1 MDCIAHGVTKSGT
14 RLSDFHRHMLVH
26 DCGASLVAQ
35 LVKNLHTVGDLG
47 SIPEL
52 ERFPWRRAWQPTL
65 VFVPG
70 DPLGQRSLVGYS
82 LWGCRELDTTERL
95 SRAQH
100 CWLYLALTAVQAFR
114 VAGTRGYALAVV
126 CSLLTAGL
134 LLQGVGSGRTGFSR
148 RGSQAQLSRS
158 VQELPR
164 PGIEPGSPVLAGG
177 FFTSEPP
184 EKPILHSTFQ
194 RAFPP
199 SAILL
204 SYQAF
209 LTSYLGFLGRRRP
222 SAHQTTA

>member
-1 MDCIAHGVTKSGT
+1 MDPW
-14 RLSDFHRHMLVH
+14 
-26 DCGASLVAQ
+26 
-35 LVKNLHTVGDLG
+35 VGK
-47 SIPEL
+47 IPL
-52 ERFPWRRAWQPTL
+52 RRAWQPTP
-65 VFVPG
+65 VFRPG
-70 DPLGQRSLVGYS
+70 ESHGQRNLVGYS

-95 SRAQH
+95 SRAKH

-134 LLQGVGSGRTGFSR
+134 LLQGAGSGRTGFSR

-158 VQELPR
+158 VQELPG

>member
-1 MDCIAHGVTKSGT
+1 
-14 RLSDFHRHMLVH
+14 MLVH

-52 ERFPWRRAWQPTL
+52 ERFPWRRAWQPTP

-82 LWGCRELDTTERL
+82 VWGCRESDTTERL

-100 CWLYLALTAVQAFR
+100 CWLYRALTAVRAFL
-114 VAGTRGYALAVV
+114 VAGTRRYSLAVV
-126 CSLLTAGL
+126 CSLLTVGL
-134 LLQGVGSGRTGFSR
+134 LLQSVGSGSMGFNR
-148 RGSQAQLSRS
+148 CGAQAQLPRS
-158 VQELPR
+158 VQELPG
-164 PGIEPGSPVLAGG
+164 PGIEPRYPVWAGR

-184 EKPILHSTFQ
+184 EKPIIHSTFQ

-199 SAILL
+199 SAVLL
-204 SYQAF
+204 SYQAL
-209 LTSYLGFLGRRRP
+209 LTSCLGFLGMRRP